1 MEAEN
6 DDVDPQNI
14 AYLKDRVLM
23 FSGKK
28 QVYGTQLRRNKY
40 TKKME
45 LYEVEDVEHLNEK
58 RKSVG
63 LEPIE
68 EYLKSFE

>member
-68 EYLKSFE
+68 